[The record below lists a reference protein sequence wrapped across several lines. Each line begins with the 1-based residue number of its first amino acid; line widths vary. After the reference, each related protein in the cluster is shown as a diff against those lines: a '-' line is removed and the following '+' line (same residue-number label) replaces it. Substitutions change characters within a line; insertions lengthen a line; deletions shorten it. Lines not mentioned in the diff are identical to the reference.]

1 MRRLTWMILPALIA
15 LSSIAM
21 ADEASDREITKQV
34 RTVFKQH
41 PDVCTGVGARTKDGI
56 VYLTGST
63 STPLERQNVEE
74 LTKGVPGVKQVVNE
88 VYAEN

>member
-15 LSSIAM
+15 FGSMAM
-21 ADEASDREITKQV
+21 ADEASDKEITKQV
-34 RTVFKQH
+34 RAVFKQH
-41 PDVCTGVGARTKDGI
+41 PDVCTGVGARAKDGI

-63 STPLERQNVEE
+63 STPLERKNAEE
-74 LTKGVPGVKQVVNE
+74 LTRGVPGVKQVVNE

>member
-1 MRRLTWMILPALIA
+1 MTRPTWIILPALIA
-15 LSSIAM
+15 FSSVAV
-21 ADEASDREITKQV
+21 ADQASDKEITKQV

-63 STPLERQNVEE
+63 STGFEKRNVEE
-74 LTKGVPGVKQVVNE
+74 LTKGVPGVKQVVDE
-88 VYAEN
+88 LYVEN